1 MIENDI
7 IDNTV
12 YLRTVLFVNSNSDI
26 ENLASSGGS
35 GSSGGSSFYHITST
49 DNTTPSDANGFTALR
64 TLAEIRSA
72 VSNVQ
77 TQNYS
82 RASTSNI
89 GIVGLKAGGGV
100 LINENGYIYIDP
112 SFVGSGGSSVNLIQE
127 DSTVLP
133 TSYNALASTANAYSA
148 KAMQNIL
155 APLWSYWTL
164 KTDSNG
170 TQYLSTTYPVV
181 SAGDVTAY
189 GTSPGS
195 AASGS
200 TTLASLSDVLISA
213 TPTDGQVLTYNTSSS
228 KWVPA
233 ASTGGT
239 TSDYTG
245 TTHGLVPEKTTT
257 NTLSTVEGSY
267 FLRADGAW
275 SIPTAGTAGTTYS
288 DFNGSTHGL
297 VPVYSG
303 SSDKGSLVLYANGTW
318 GVPATLATKA
328 ASGLINA
335 LNGNSAYYY
344 SGTGTWV
351 ALPSIPSYTLN
362 SGSSNY
368 SVILYKDGS
377 SVGTWT
383 HPSTSAGQSTQTLYN
398 IKIDA
403 YGHITA
409 SSAITDADLTN
420 RINLFTSSLKGVVPA
435 SGTHYNKDATSDNTV
450 ASNYW
455 TFINASGSWVPVTA
469 VVSVGGHS
477 YQFQDSSTI
486 SSFGYVPCVKYDG
499 ATELGSMIDFHSSAD
514 SSDYGVRLTA
524 SSANLLTLT
533 AKSGVANFTVT
544 GDVTAYSSSDFRLKE
559 NIKHIKGGLDTL
571 KRLVPV
577 TFNWNKA
584 ALKNHTEWKEDE
596 TKAGFI
602 AQDVQKVIPDMVHQ
616 NGEYLSLDYNH
627 LFAYMVA
634 AIKDLSDRVDNLE
647 WRMDNE

>member
-82 RASTSNI
+82 WASTSNI

-239 TSDYTG
+239 TSDYVG

-351 ALPSIPSYTLN
+351 ALPSVPSYTLN

-420 RINLFTSSLKGVVPA
+420 RINLFTTSSKGVVPKTSDTEGSYT
-435 SGTHYNKDATSDNTV
+435 SGVDSTMYIGSDRLWRYVNTVRSTGGSLMRIEDYYSPTSGNYVVTVSSAGQTNIGYILDFHNKDAWGNDYDTRLQS
-450 ASNYW
+450 
-455 TFINASGSWVPVTA
+455 SGT
-469 VVSVGGHS
+469 
-477 YQFQDSSTI
+477 
-486 SSFGYVPCVKYDG
+486 
-499 ATELGSMIDFHSSAD
+499 
-514 SSDYGVRLTA
+514 
-524 SSANLLTLT
+524 TLT
-533 AKSGVANFTVT
+533 CTGNFVAT
-544 GDVTAYSSSDFRLKE
+544 GEVTAYSSSDLRLKKDISTIYNGIDLINKLNPVNFTWN
-559 NIKHIKGGLDTL
+559 NIAVGINSSKNETDLQAGL
-571 KRLVPV
+571 
-577 TFNWNKA
+577 
-584 ALKNHTEWKEDE
+584 
-596 TKAGFI
+596 I
-602 AQDVQKVIPDMVHQ
+602 AQDVLKVLPSIVHKQ
-616 NGEYLSLDYNH
+616 GDYLALDYIQ
-627 LFAYMVA
+627 LIPYMIS
-634 AIKDLSDRVDNLE
+634 AIQYMYAELKNSKII
-647 WRMDNE
+647 

>member
-239 TSDYTG
+239 TSDYAG
-245 TTHGLVPEKTTT
+245 AAHGLVPEKTTT

-344 SGTGTWV
+344 SGAGTWV
-351 ALPSIPSYTLN
+351 SIPSISSYTLN

-409 SSAITDADLTN
+409 SSATTNEDLTS
-420 RINLFTSSLKGVVPA
+420 RINLFTTSLKGVVPA
-435 SGTHYNKDATSDNTV
+435 SGTHYNKDAISDNTV

-455 TFINASGSWVPVTA
+455 TFLNASGNWVPVTA
-469 VVSVGGHS
+469 IVSVGGHS

-486 SSFGYVPCVKYDG
+486 PSFGYVPCVKYDG
-499 ATELGSMIDFHSSAD
+499 VIELGNIIDFHSSAD

-524 SSANLLTLT
+524 SSANLITLT

-559 NIKHIKGGLDTL
+559 NIQHIKGGLDTL

-584 ALKNHTEWKEDE
+584 ALKNHTEWKEGE

-634 AIKDLSDRVDNLE
+634 AIKDLSDRMDNLE

>member
-239 TSDYTG
+239 TSDYAG

-257 NTLSTVEGSY
+257 NTLPTVEGSY

-409 SSAITDADLTN
+409 SSATTNEDLTS
-420 RINLFTSSLKGVVPA
+420 RINLFTTSLKGVVPA
-435 SGTHYNKDATSDNTV
+435 SGTHYNKDAISDNTV

-455 TFINASGSWVPVTA
+455 TFINASGNWVPVTA
-469 VVSVGGHS
+469 IVSVGGHS

-499 ATELGSMIDFHSSAD
+499 VTELGSVIDFHSSAD

-524 SSANLLTLT
+524 SSANLITLT

-559 NIKHIKGGLDTL
+559 NIQHIKGGLDTL

-584 ALKNHTEWKEDE
+584 ALKNHTEWKEGE

-634 AIKDLSDRVDNLE
+634 AIKDLSDRMDNLE

>member
-26 ENLASSGGS
+26 ESLASSGGS

-82 RASTSNI
+82 QASTSNI

-239 TSDYTG
+239 TSDYVG

-351 ALPSIPSYTLN
+351 ALPSIPS
-362 SGSSNY
+362 
-368 SVILYKDGS
+368 
-377 SVGTWT
+377 
-383 HPSTSAGQSTQTLYN
+383 
-398 IKIDA
+398 
-403 YGHITA
+403 
-409 SSAITDADLTN
+409 
-420 RINLFTSSLKGVVPA
+420 
-435 SGTHYNKDATSDNTV
+435 
-450 ASNYW
+450 
-455 TFINASGSWVPVTA
+455 
-469 VVSVGGHS
+469 
-477 YQFQDSSTI
+477 
-486 SSFGYVPCVKYDG
+486 
-499 ATELGSMIDFHSSAD
+499 
-514 SSDYGVRLTA
+514 
-524 SSANLLTLT
+524 
-533 AKSGVANFTVT
+533 
-544 GDVTAYSSSDFRLKE
+544 
-559 NIKHIKGGLDTL
+559 
-571 KRLVPV
+571 
-577 TFNWNKA
+577 
-584 ALKNHTEWKEDE
+584 
-596 TKAGFI
+596 
-602 AQDVQKVIPDMVHQ
+602 
-616 NGEYLSLDYNH
+616 
-627 LFAYMVA
+627 
-634 AIKDLSDRVDNLE
+634 
-647 WRMDNE
+647 

>member
-82 RASTSNI
+82 WASTSNI

-239 TSDYTG
+239 TSDYVG

-351 ALPSIPSYTLN
+351 ALPSISSYTLN

-409 SSAITDADLTN
+409 SSAITNADLTN
-420 RINLFTSSLKGVVPA
+420 RINLFTSSLKGVVPGTNETKGGYT
-435 SGTHYNKDATSDNTV
+435 SGVDSTMYIGSDRLWRYVNTVRSTGGSLMRIEDYYSPTSGNYVVTVSSAGQTNIGYILDFHNKDAWGNDYDTRLQS
-450 ASNYW
+450 
-455 TFINASGSWVPVTA
+455 SGT
-469 VVSVGGHS
+469 
-477 YQFQDSSTI
+477 
-486 SSFGYVPCVKYDG
+486 
-499 ATELGSMIDFHSSAD
+499 
-514 SSDYGVRLTA
+514 
-524 SSANLLTLT
+524 TLT
-533 AKSGVANFTVT
+533 CTGNFAAT
-544 GDVTAYSSSDFRLKE
+544 GDVTAYYSSDFRLKE

-584 ALKNHTEWKEDE
+584 ALKNHTEWKEGE

-602 AQDVQKVIPDMVHQ
+602 AQDVQKIIPDMVHQ

-634 AIKDLSDRVDNLE
+634 AIKDLSDRMDNLE
-647 WRMDNE
+647 WRMNNE

>member
-239 TSDYTG
+239 TSDYAG

-420 RINLFTSSLKGVVPA
+420 RINLFTTSLKGVVPA
-435 SGTHYNKDATSDNTV
+435 SGTHYNKDAISDNTV

-469 VVSVGGHS
+469 IVSVGGHS

-499 ATELGSMIDFHSSAD
+499 VIELGSIIDFHSSAD

-524 SSANLLTLT
+524 SSANLITLT

-559 NIKHIKGGLDTL
+559 NIQHIKGGLDTL

-584 ALKNHTEWKEDE
+584 ALKNHTEWKEGE

-634 AIKDLSDRVDNLE
+634 AIKDLSDRMDNLE